1 MATKHRK
8 QGQRARKIALVGAAS
23 ATATCLTVGAAP
35 PPAPHHAV
43 SSVPV
48 ALAASTG
55 PNYTELIESL
65 SNSTNNILFASSN
78 FQNALT
84 SLTNPIAAASGGLLP
99 TFSSSVTQ
107 ENLATL
113 QGLLDTL
120 LKLIAQPNLDNIPGL
135 PAGSL
140 VTILNALAPGLT
152 PVTGTV
158 LPVVNNLTGTLA
170 GTLGALQGVL
180 DLLNNVNGAITDL
193 NLNPILV
200 LAGISIPPITGIVDL
215 NNLLNSLLGIT
226 GSTTEYTSGIS
237 WPFLGVNGSTTVDNT
252 IVQLPS
258 LTLEQLVDNVLGTVH
273 VPNVSLTGLPI
284 LGDLTS
290 VLGLPANLPLGTTL
304 DSALQGAVGDLIDP
318 LLNPLNGI
326 ATPSVTAWLPAAS
339 GNYTLPLGGSI
350 GYLATMPTIAIGPLN
365 SLLGGLLP
373 PLIDPSLI
381 DLNSETVLAIPLF
394 AGGVTLPLGL
404 ASFATVGTPGIV
416 FPTAT
421 GVNTI
426 GGASVTALNLFG
438 LPVFTNT
445 NLQLA
450 NYYGTNGIDW
460 SNGTNIATVLGV
472 PVIYS
477 LGSFNVGDDGF
488 GFTGPSLF
496 GVGLIPPFQVGDA
509 PTQQS
514 SDGLIGSDVLNLL
527 QTALRTTSPTQ
538 TTSVTQLL
546 GLPDVGKTL
555 SDSILT
561 PGYHALVTPLALQIT
576 NFLNENA
583 GSIVNGG
590 ANGFEQLTAA
600 IESLSEGLPGAQQ
613 QTVPPA
619 GEAQTLTTQST
630 PQLFSKASS
639 TPVVEKQAVVEDQ
652 DAKVTT
658 DPIKNV
664 QNQVRNANTQIT
676 TSITAANAKTKASVA
691 KATADIEK
699 SVKKTSDTLNKIA
712 KDGQDQIK
720 KTVEGV
726 QKAVKAAGDSV
737 SKAAKAATEKKSETK
752 KAASK

>member
-1 MATKHRK
+1 MGSKHRK
-8 QGQRARKIALVGAAS
+8 QSQRVKRVALIGAAS

-35 PPAPHHAV
+35 PPPAQHAV

-48 ALAASTG
+48 ALAAASTG

-65 SNSTNNILFASSN
+65 SNSTNNVLFASSN

-99 TFSSSVTQ
+99 VFNSSASQ
-107 ENLATL
+107 ENIATL
-113 QGLLDTL
+113 QGLLDL
-120 LKLIAQPNLDNIPGL
+120 LAKLIANPNLNNIPGL

-140 VTILNALAPGLT
+140 TTILTALAPGLA

-158 LPVVNNLTGTLA
+158 LPVVDNLTGTLS
-170 GTLGALQGVL
+170 GTLAAVAGVL
-180 DLLNNVNGAITDL
+180 TLLNNVNGAIDTV
-193 NLNPILV
+193 NLNPVTQL
-200 LAGISIPPITGIVDL
+200 LGIHIPPLSGIVDL
-215 NNLLNSLLGIT
+215 NNLLNNLLGIT
-226 GSTTEYTSGIS
+226 GSATHYTSGIS

-258 LTLEQLVDNVLGTVH
+258 LTLDKLVDNVLSTV
-273 VPNVSLTGLPI
+273 NVSNIDLGPLGGL
-284 LGDLTS
+284 
-290 VLGLPANLPLGTTL
+290 VLAPLATALNLPGLSGGSLGSL
-304 DSALQGAVGDLIDP
+304 VDGAVGNLLDP
-318 LLNPLNGI
+318 LLDPLNGV
-326 ATPSVTAWLPAAS
+326 ATPSVTAWLPSAS
-339 GNYTLPLGGSI
+339 GDYTLPLGGSL
-350 GYLATMPTIAIGPLN
+350 GYLATMPTIAIGPLS
-365 SLLGGLLP
+365 SLTGGLLP
-373 PLIDPSLI
+373 PLIPSNLV
-381 DLNSETVLAIPLF
+381 DVNSETVLAIPLF

-404 ASFATVGTPGIV
+404 ASLATVGTPGIL

-421 GVNTI
+421 GLTTI
-426 GGASVTALNLFG
+426 GGASVTALNVFG

-460 SNGTNIATVLGV
+460 SNGQNIATVLGL
-472 PVIYS
+472 PVVYS

-496 GVGLIPPFQVGDA
+496 GVGLFPKFQVGDA

-514 SDGLIGSDVLNLL
+514 SDGLVGSTVLNTLF
-527 QTALRTTSPTQ
+527 TAGRLVPTQ

-546 GLPDVGKTL
+546 GIPDVGGAL
-555 SDSILT
+555 GSAVLA
-561 PGYHALVTPLALQIT
+561 PGYKAFVTPFATQFT

-600 IESLSEGLPGAQQ
+600 IESFSEGLPGAQK

-619 GEAQTLTTQST
+619 GESTQTLTTQST

-639 TPVVEKQAVVEDQ
+639 TPVVEKETIAPVTDTK
-652 DAKVTT
+652 DTT

-664 QNQVRNANTQIT
+664 QNQVRDANTQIKNN
-676 TSITAANAKTKASVA
+676 ITAANAKTKAAVT

-699 SVKKTSDTLNKIA
+699 SAKKAGDTLNKIA
-712 KDGQDQIK
+712 KDGEAQIK
-720 KTVEGV
+720 KTADGV
-726 QKAVKAAGDSV
+726 KKAVKDTVNHV
-737 SKAAKAATEKKSETK
+737 SDAAKAGTEKKAEK
-752 KAASK
+752 K

>member
-43 SSVPV
+43 TTVPV
-48 ALAASTG
+48 ALAATTG

-99 TFSSSVTQ
+99 TFSSGVTQ

-113 QGLLDTL
+113 QGLLGVLSQL
-120 LKLIAQPNLDNIPGL
+120 LANPNLNNIPGL

-140 VTILNALAPGLT
+140 TTILTALAPGLA

-158 LPVVNNLTGTLA
+158 VPVVNNLTGTLA
-170 GTLGALQGVL
+170 GTLGALQGVVN
-180 DLLNNVNGAITDL
+180 LLNNVNGAIAGLNTTFPGL
-193 NLNPILV
+193 NL
-200 LAGISIPPITGIVDL
+200 SSITGIVDL

-226 GSTTEYTSGIS
+226 GSTTQYTSGIS
-237 WPFLGVNGSTTVDNT
+237 WPFLGVAGSTTVDNT

-258 LTLEQLVDNVLGTVH
+258 LTVAQLVNNALGAVH
-273 VPNVSLTGLPI
+273 VPDVSLNILPGL
-284 LGDLTS
+284 GGLTS
-290 VLGLPANLPLGTTL
+290 LLGLPATLPLGSTL
-304 DSALQGAVGDLIDP
+304 DSALQGPVGDLLNP

-365 SLLGGLLP
+365 SLTGGLLP
-373 PLIDPSLI
+373 PLIPPSLI

-394 AGGVTLPLGL
+394 AGGVTLPLGV
-404 ASFATVGTPGIV
+404 ASLATVGTPGIV

-421 GVNTI
+421 GVTTI
-426 GGASVTALNLFG
+426 GGASVTAVNLFG

-472 PVIYS
+472 PVVYS
-477 LGSFNVGDDGF
+477 LGSFYVGDKGF

-496 GVGLIPPFQVGDA
+496 GVGLIPPLKVGTA
-509 PTQQS
+509 PNQES
-514 SDGLIGSDVLNLL
+514 SDGLVGSIVLNGLL
-527 QTALRTTSPTQ
+527 GTARLVPTQ

-546 GLPDVGKTL
+546 GLPDVGATL
-555 SDSILT
+555 SSSVLT
-561 PGYHALVTPLALQIT
+561 PGYTAFVTPLALQLT

-590 ANGFEQLTAA
+590 ASGFEQLTAA
-600 IESLSEGLPGAQQ
+600 IANLSYGLPGATTP
-613 QTVPPA
+613 TVPLA
-619 GEAQTLTTQST
+619 GESADALTMQST
-630 PQLFSKASS
+630 PQLVVKTTTPS
-639 TPVVEKQAVVEDQ
+639 TVVEKKTVITA
-652 DAKVTT
+652 DAKAST
-658 DPIKNV
+658 DPITNV
-664 QNQVRNANTQIT
+664 QNQVRDANTQIKS
-676 TSITAANAKTKASVA
+676 SIAAANAKTKAAVT

-699 SVKKTSDTLNKIA
+699 SVKNTSDTLNKIA
-712 KDGQDQIK
+712 KDGENQVRKTVAGVQSAVK
-720 KTVEGV
+720 KT
-726 QKAVKAAGDSV
+726 ADSV
-737 SKAAKAATEKKSETK
+737 GNAAKAATEKKSETK